1 MSEMTGQIV
10 EVVVKAL
17 AGGVF
22 VLAFAALAEMLTPK
36 RLAGVFCAAP
46 SVALASLIVTA
57 AITGVPDVLASAQGM
72 QIGAVGFTLYCLIAA
87 PLLRRWGAWR
97 GRWPRSPSGA
107 SSWPPGTP
115 WRRRACSASGR
126 RRSPVHAPNRRHWTS
141 PRHRRTR
148 HERPPRRRP
157 GTRRPAV
164 FG

>member
-1 MSEMTGQIV
+1 MTGQIV

-97 GRWPRSPSGA
+97 GALAALAVWGVVVAAGYALAPQGLLGVRTTAVPGPRPQPAALDLAPPPAALDLAPPSA
-107 SSWPPGTP
+107 HPS
-115 WRRRACSASGR
+115 
-126 RRSPVHAPNRRHWTS
+126 
-141 PRHRRTR
+141 
-148 HERPPRRRP
+148 
-157 GTRRPAV
+157 
-164 FG
+164 